1 MIPEVNQL
9 ITKELSSLGKLDSQ
23 TKVGPNKQMLC
34 DIVAWLVVNSMR
46 SEQLQWSMLCCQNVA
61 NIYRK
66 NAFAN
71 LGALLDS
78 STKMV
83 GTSGS
88 SATGK
93 NNRNPYLRTYSYVW
107 DGVGEDG
114 PGDPLEVFDEPIDF
128 PERLSGRS
136 STFPGETERYA

>member
-1 MIPEVNQL
+1 
-9 ITKELSSLGKLDSQ
+9 
-23 TKVGPNKQMLC
+23 MLC

-93 NNRNPYLRTYSYVW
+93 ITAIHIYARIATCGTVW
-107 DGVGEDG
+107 
-114 PGDPLEVFDEPIDF
+114 
-128 PERLSGRS
+128 
-136 STFPGETERYA
+136 